1 MEKKKKNIF
10 VRLFKYMGVFKIT
23 MLIAV
28 VFAAVS
34 AVINLKAFVCVYG
47 VAKELLGCRG
57 DYSLLNKEYMVDQ
70 GWKAVFFISQAFC
83 LYGMGL
89 LFSHI
94 TAFNTV
100 ARIRIKLIEHIGKL
114 PLGYHLVNPSGK
126 QRKIIEKNTD
136 NLEVLIAHQI
146 PDCVQAA
153 VLPVAFLTFMFKY
166 DWRLSLSCLIPIVMG
181 FAILGSMLKGESE
194 GFVQQYQKSA
204 EDISN
209 AATEYVR
216 GISVVKVFGQ
226 TAKSFKRYQ
235 NSVKE
240 YSDYVIKYAL
250 SMEKSDSIYNTII
263 NGIFFFLIPT
273 AIVLFNAVRDKEKM
287 LLSFVFFA
295 VLTPLIVSILSK
307 IMKSSSNVMISS
319 ASLDVIDEI
328 FAEEELKNTGNI
340 KEIEHYDIELDHVTF
355 SYEKDAEKALDNVSL
370 KIKEGTVTALVGES
384 GGGKSTVA
392 NLIARF
398 WDVDEGT
405 VKVDGKNIKDIDF
418 ESWMGKVSIVFQE
431 TNMFKMSILD
441 NVAFYKPEASREEI
455 MRALKLAQCDDI
467 LEKLPNG
474 VDTVIGTKG
483 VYLSGGEM
491 QRLALARAILKDSP
505 VILLDEATAFADAEN
520 EYLIQKALDELLKGR
535 TVLMIAHRLSTIVNA
550 DQICVFE
557 KGKIVERGTHKQ
569 LLEKKGMY
577 SNMYD
582 EYANSIS
589 WKIGG
594 KK

>member
-57 DYSLLNKEYMVDQ
+57 DYSLLNKDYMVDQ

-114 PLGYHLVNPSGK
+114 PLGYHSVNPSGK

-166 DWRLSLSCLIPIVMG
+166 DWRLSLSCLIPIIMG
-181 FAILGSMLKGESE
+181 FAILGSMLKGESKD
-194 GFVQQYQKSA
+194 FVQQYQKSA

-240 YSDYVIKYAL
+240 YSDYLIKYAL

-319 ASLDVIDEI
+319 ASLDVIDGI
-328 FAEEELKNTGNI
+328 FAEEELKNTGTI
-340 KEIEHYDIELDHVTF
+340 KEIEHYDIELDNVTF

-398 WDVDEGT
+398 WDVEEGA

-467 LEKLPNG
+467 IEKLPNG

-557 KGKIVERGTHKQ
+557 KGKIVERGTHKE

>member
-166 DWRLSLSCLIPIVMG
+166 DWRLSLSCLIPIIMG

-355 SYEKDAEKALDNVSL
+355 SYEKDAEKALDDVSI

-441 NVAFYKPEASREEI
+441 NVAFYKPEASREEV

>member
-57 DYSLLNKEYMVDQ
+57 DYSLLNKDYMVDQ

-114 PLGYHLVNPSGK
+114 PLGYHSVNPSGK

-153 VLPVAFLTFMFKY
+153 VLPIAFLTFMFKY
-166 DWRLSLSCLIPIVMG
+166 DWRLSLSCLIPIIMG
-181 FAILGSMLKGESE
+181 FAILGSMLKGESKD
-194 GFVQQYQKSA
+194 FVQQYQKSA

-240 YSDYVIKYAL
+240 YSDYLIKYAL

-319 ASLDVIDEI
+319 ASLDVIDGI
-328 FAEEELKNTGNI
+328 FAEEELKNTGTI
-340 KEIEHYDIELDHVTF
+340 KEIEHYDIELDNVTF

-398 WDVDEGT
+398 WDVEEGA

-467 LEKLPNG
+467 IEKLPNG

-557 KGKIVERGTHKQ
+557 KGKIVERGTHKE

>member
-114 PLGYHLVNPSGK
+114 PLGYHSVNPSGK

-153 VLPVAFLTFMFKY
+153 VLPVAFLVFMFKY
-166 DWRLSLSCLIPIVMG
+166 DWRLSLSCLIPIIMG

-319 ASLDVIDEI
+319 ASLDVIDGI
-328 FAEEELKNTGNI
+328 FAEEELKNTGTI
-340 KEIEHYDIELDHVTF
+340 KDIEHYDIELDNVTF

-441 NVAFYKPEASREEI
+441 NVAFYKPEASREEV

>member
-57 DYSLLNKEYMVDQ
+57 DYSLLNKDYMVNQ

-114 PLGYHLVNPSGK
+114 PLGYHSVNPSGK

-166 DWRLSLSCLIPIVMG
+166 DWRLSLSCLIPIIMG

-307 IMKSSSNVMISS
+307 IMKSSSNIMISS
-319 ASLDVIDEI
+319 ASLDVIDGI
-328 FAEEELKNTGNI
+328 FAEEELKNTGTI
-340 KEIEHYDIELDHVTF
+340 KEIEHYDIELDNVTF

-398 WDVDEGT
+398 WDVEEGA

-520 EYLIQKALDELLKGR
+520 EYLIQKALDELLKKR

-557 KGKIVERGTHKQ
+557 KGKIVERGTHKE

>member
-1 MEKKKKNIF
+1 VEKKKKNIF

-57 DYSLLNKEYMVDQ
+57 DYSLLNKDYMVDQ

-114 PLGYHLVNPSGK
+114 PLGYHSVNPSGK

-153 VLPVAFLTFMFKY
+153 VLPIAFLTFMFKY
-166 DWRLSLSCLIPIVMG
+166 DWRLSLSCLIPIIMG
-181 FAILGSMLKGESE
+181 FAILGSMLKGESKD
-194 GFVQQYQKSA
+194 FVQQYQKSA

-240 YSDYVIKYAL
+240 YSDYLIKYAL

-319 ASLDVIDEI
+319 ASLDVIDGI
-328 FAEEELKNTGNI
+328 FAEEELKNTGTI
-340 KEIEHYDIELDHVTF
+340 KEIEHYDIELDNVTF

-398 WDVDEGT
+398 WDVEEGA

-467 LEKLPNG
+467 IEKLPNG

-557 KGKIVERGTHKQ
+557 KGKIVERGTHKE